1 MSLVEG
7 HQATYKDVLSHTVLI
22 TALFNSE
29 AIPKTRFARFLEK
42 ALFALVLL
50 GLSFIAILAVFAR
63 SGIDTWI
70 QFSLYIVPLFSMIC
84 GHLIFKSHSF
94 KEILNRRIEQNGTNE
109 TEFGTSTVSSF
120 LQKRSMRTCFYP
132 VSLVVYQWAVYLM
145 FFYDERSSEFSG
157 PFNISQHSSS
167 VTRFL
172 HLDLKQ
178 RLWLPLYYTFWTI
191 AMYVTGFVGCCFI
204 LVVEIH
210 KLDIKSFLYNIGNG
224 PLIHKGK
231 SLNCHGNVH
240 RETRIT
246 NHGVYQAVDTG
257 VTTPVGLCFRAL
269 SLFTGFLTLG
279 LVELV
284 SWETHKMPGI
294 SGHDFHEVAQNVAGE
309 ISDSGVANGLTSSVA
324 VENGQGTSSSEGR
337 GGPPKTISPRDV
349 SKHLVELMSSVETNS
364 ALFKPFLVLLTFFS
378 VTNLVTHVVA
388 MAVVKETGFTD
399 LHWWTLA
406 RTLFWF
412 LLAIRLLWAVATITN
427 TLTRI
432 IPHFYY
438 LRSIGELTGTKEEWD
453 NFFQLAETFRFGSR
467 TYGFPLTL
475 NQVASIVAVV
485 NFSFLI
491 ALSLI
496 SKADK

>member
-1 MSLVEG
+1 MTSSLNIFT
-7 HQATYKDVLSHTVLI
+7 HKTTVLCGY
-22 TALFNSE
+22 LFV
-29 AIPKTRFARFLEK
+29 
-42 ALFALVLL
+42 LVLL

-172 HLDLKQ
+172 HLDLKK

-231 SLNCHGNVH
+231 SLNCHSNVH
-240 RETRIT
+240 RKTRIT

-257 VTTPVGLCFRAL
+257 VTTPAGLCFRAL

-294 SGHDFHEVAQNVAGE
+294 SGHEVAQNVAGE

-337 GGPPKTISPRDV
+337 GVPPKTISPRDV

-364 ALFKPFLVLLTFFS
+364 ALFKPFLVLLTFFFCDQS
-378 VTNLVTHVVA
+378 CNSCRCNGRCKRNRFYGPSLVDPRGSHA
-388 MAVVKETGFTD
+388 PYFG
-399 LHWWTLA
+399 LYSPSGCYG
-406 RTLFWF
+406 
-412 LLAIRLLWAVATITN
+412 RLLRS
-427 TLTRI
+427 RI
-432 IPHFYY
+432 HCHVSY
-438 LRSIGELTGTKEEWD
+438 
-453 NFFQLAETFRFGSR
+453 
-467 TYGFPLTL
+467 
-475 NQVASIVAVV
+475 
-485 NFSFLI
+485 
-491 ALSLI
+491 LI
-496 SKADK
+496 STTSEALGS